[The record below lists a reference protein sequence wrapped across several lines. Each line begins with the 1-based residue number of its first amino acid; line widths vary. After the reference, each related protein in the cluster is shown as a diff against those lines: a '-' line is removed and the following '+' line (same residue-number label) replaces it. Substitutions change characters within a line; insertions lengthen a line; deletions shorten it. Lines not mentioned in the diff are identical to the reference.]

1 MLSPLPHFRVL
12 SAVRAAMAMALAAAT
27 LAGHSNAQTAADQS
41 VVTVAS
47 RLPQAPDRLTAD
59 AVVINREQL
68 AALPAD
74 NLADALQALAGVQV
88 SRTGGPG
95 QPTSTLIRGA
105 SAANT
110 LVLID
115 GVRMGSASLGQ
126 FDFST
131 IGLAGIE
138 RIEVLR
144 GPGASVY
151 GADAVGGVVLITTR
165 ASAAVEGEGNGTG
178 ATRHRAA
185 LAAGS
190 LSSSEAS
197 ASTQIGQPWGQ
208 GDWSAQ
214 LQAARQASAGV
225 SAVRPN
231 DRFGTYNPDA
241 DGY

>member
-1 MLSPLPHFRVL
+1 MLSPLPHFRAL
-12 SAVRAAMAMALAAAT
+12 SAFRAVFALRAAPARCSIRFNRSVFLRPAWAMALAAAT

-95 QPTSTLIRGA
+95 QPSSVLLRGA

-144 GPGASVY
+144 GPGASLY
-151 GADAVGGVVLITTR
+151 GADAVWRLYLYL
-165 ASAAVEGEGNGTG
+165 
-178 ATRHRAA
+178 H
-185 LAAGS
+185 
-190 LSSSEAS
+190 
-197 ASTQIGQPWGQ
+197 
-208 GDWSAQ
+208 
-214 LQAARQASAGV
+214 LQRQRWRGW
-225 SAVRPN
+225 
-231 DRFGTYNPDA
+231 
-241 DGY
+241 